1 MIWFWNVL
9 WSTVLTETVVP
20 VFFVNCLKTAAY
32 AFFGTGS
39 DAFEPNETESPA
51 DRWGERLRAEAP
63 DAVSPYAVAAP
74 ATPVRISLRRFRTG
88 ELPSATLREGSD
100 MKAS

>member
-1 MIWFWNVL
+1 L
-9 WSTVLTETVVP
+9 LTDTLTP
-20 VFFVNCLKTAAY
+20 VFLVNCLKTATY

-39 DAFEPNETESPA
+39 DAFEPNETESAA
-51 DRWGERLRAEAP
+51 DPLCERLRAEAP

-88 ELPSATLREGSD
+88 ELPSAALREGSD